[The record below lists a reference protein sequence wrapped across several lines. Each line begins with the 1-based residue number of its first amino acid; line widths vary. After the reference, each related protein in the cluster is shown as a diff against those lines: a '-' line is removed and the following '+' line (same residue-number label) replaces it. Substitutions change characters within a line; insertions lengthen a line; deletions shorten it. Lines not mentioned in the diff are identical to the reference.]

1 MRSVL
6 RNSFPEKFSKL
17 ARKTSIVPGKFF
29 YKVAGFKG
37 SLIKHSVTNAIAK
50 FFKIVFSWNIIEGLR
65 LAVEDQFVTGSV

>member
-1 MRSVL
+1 M
-6 RNSFPEKFSKL
+6 
-17 ARKTSIVPGKFF
+17 PGKFF

-50 FFKIVFSWNIIEGLR
+50 FFKIMFSWNIIEGLR